1 MVLIFPNKYWSLNSE
16 CPEKRYHLG
25 KRREVRRGRNFNF
38 KTLVTK
44 FCSLRQFFI
53 IIVQRSSTHIAY
65 NIIQYLWHTD
75 DKSKENQHFDVEI
88 RSCYFGIHLGR
99 NNATRIILCLC
110 SQFLQLMF
118 CGTQRILSKLTSYYP
133 VLFDY
138 SEVCDNRKNVQHGV
152 IRFFISPYHKYFFP
166 TPFLVLKYDRYIT
179 DQYNNRKY

>member
-1 MVLIFPNKYWSLNSE
+1 MVLTFPNKYWSLNSE

-53 IIVQRSSTHIAY
+53 IIVQLSSTHIAY
-65 NIIQYLWHTD
+65 NIIQYLWYTD